1 MLLALIQNIATIVSI
16 AVLYQFITR
25 NLHRKPTEA
34 SILSGILFGTAA
46 VVAMSTPFRFA
57 SGIIYDGRT
66 IIMAVAGLF
75 GGPLAALIASVIAS
89 IYRVFW
95 IGGGGATAGVSTI
108 VFSTAG
114 GIVFNAWRRR
124 TGTTLNVPRLLFIG
138 FVIHIS
144 MLLSQFLLP
153 DRRWADVL
161 PVITLPVLFV
171 YPLGFT
177 LICAIFID
185 NEERVRNLKKLEE
198 SEARYKLLF
207 HNQHTCM
214 LLSDV
219 ETGQI
224 LEANPAAVSFYGWS
238 REELLAKKASDINT
252 LSPQEIAKEM
262 SIAASRK
269 VSVYNFR
276 HRLASGELRDVE
288 VFTGPIDYMGKK
300 ILFSIIHDATKRIK
314 AEREVRELNQSLEL
328 RVAKRTFELEE
339 ANHELEAFAYS
350 VSHDLRAPLRSIEGF
365 SSLLAE
371 EASLCLKDSSLH
383 YLDRIQFNA
392 KKMGNLIE
400 DLLRLSRINRQVLVT
415 SRVDLSEL
423 VREIAA
429 ELESQAPDRKVELII
444 QDGVVAEAD
453 PSLID
458 ALLKN
463 LLTNAWKF
471 TTSNPDA
478 RIEFFSLD
486 NEEGRAYCIRDNG
499 IGFDMEY
506 ADKLFVPFQR
516 LHGEKEFGGTGIGL
530 SIVRR
535 IASRHGGRTWAIS
548 KPEHGAAFYFTLG
561 GRT

>member
-1 MLLALIQNIATIVSI
+1 
-16 AVLYQFITR
+16 
-25 NLHRKPTEA
+25 
-34 SILSGILFGTAA
+34 
-46 VVAMSTPFRFA
+46 
-57 SGIIYDGRT
+57 
-66 IIMAVAGLF
+66 
-75 GGPLAALIASVIAS
+75 
-89 IYRVFW
+89 
-95 IGGGGATAGVSTI
+95 
-108 VFSTAG
+108 
-114 GIVFNAWRRR
+114 
-124 TGTTLNVPRLLFIG
+124 
-138 FVIHIS
+138 
-144 MLLSQFLLP
+144 
-153 DRRWADVL
+153 
-161 PVITLPVLFV
+161 
-171 YPLGFT
+171 
-177 LICAIFID
+177 
-185 NEERVRNLKKLEE
+185 
-198 SEARYKLLF
+198 
-207 HNQHTCM
+207 
-214 LLSDV
+214 
-219 ETGQI
+219 
-224 LEANPAAVSFYGWS
+224 
-238 REELLAKKASDINT
+238 
-252 LSPQEIAKEM
+252 
-262 SIAASRK
+262 
-269 VSVYNFR
+269 
-276 HRLASGELRDVE
+276 
-288 VFTGPIDYMGKK
+288 
-300 ILFSIIHDATKRIK
+300 
-314 AEREVRELNQSLEL
+314 
-328 RVAKRTFELEE
+328 
-339 ANHELEAFAYS
+339 
-350 VSHDLRAPLRSIEGF
+350 LRSIEGF